1 MTGKNADWT
10 GTGASLAKQ
19 RRRKRSPTCKA
30 LQGAAFAPGTRRDPG
45 APAAA
50 HHTLGESPASRQ
62 RQDEN
67 EARLGEQALRPS
79 LLACGHPAPPPT
91 SLRQPT
97 HKPTRQPTRQP
108 TRPLTTTT
116 PSTSS
121 ASACCSR
128 RSVSGNRS
136 CICAAHCGI
145 ILARDKNKARQ
156 GETGQNPRLHPEH
169 EHVVVMLP
177 FSQQIALPAS
187 PASPASNCH
196 EVRLSHRRGGARV

>member
-1 MTGKNADWT
+1 VTGKNAHWT

-50 HHTLGESPASRQ
+50 HHTLGESPAPR
-62 RQDEN
+62 RERG
-67 EARLGEQALRPS
+67 APWRTGVAPVVACLRPS
-79 LLACGHPAPPPT
+79 CAAPDVAAPADAPAARQPRASRRGHSPPPPHPRAAPALVARDAV
-91 SLRQPT
+91 SRAIAP
-97 HKPTRQPTRQP
+97 
-108 TRPLTTTT
+108 
-116 PSTSS
+116 
-121 ASACCSR
+121 ASAPHIAVSFSHETR
-128 RSVSGNRS
+128 R
-136 CICAAHCGI
+136 
-145 ILARDKNKARQ
+145 DKARQ

>member
-1 MTGKNADWT
+1 VTGKNAHWT

-97 HKPTRQPTRQP
+97 RQP

-121 ASACCSR
+121 ASACCSGR
-128 RSVSGNRS
+128 GVSGNRS
-136 CICAAHCGI
+136 CTCAAHCGI
-145 ILARDKNKARQ
+145 ILARDRARQ
-156 GETGQNPRLHPEH
+156 GETGHNPRLHPEH